1 MLERLRTESFTARRL
16 AQRVRRGAVPPRPEP
31 PACPLEVK
39 LEVTW
44 RCNLRCGFCY
54 TDSPRHT
61 LARTSDL
68 PDEAW
73 LEIADQAMELGVMEA
88 VVTGGEPL
96 LRRQLVLDL
105 VDRLRAGGVGVILN
119 TNGWFVDG
127 EVAARLA
134 AAGTLQVYVS
144 VDGATPELHDAGRGV
159 PGSWRRAVGAVHTL
173 LEHDVGV
180 GVVHVLTPRNQH
192 MLGDFLEQMWLLGVP
207 TVRITPVVPIGAAA
221 RGERWAIDR
230 RRLRR
235 TVERFHARRG
245 GSMRVIR
252 QPGNAVALAVHDELA
267 PATMVVRPGGAVLAD
282 SLHPFSYGHAL
293 DDGLAECWR
302 RVRAGWR
309 GPEVSGWAHALRRS
323 SDLPDADVVP
333 YLDSEVP
340 AAGAKPSVPGG
351 RGAPVPAPARVDG
364 AERREALAAA
374 RDELVALTLRRR
386 FRQGPIRCGHDGRNR
401 IVRRTDTGARASL
414 NPTAACALDALADG
428 TLADAVDALAQRHP
442 EVSRERVVGDV
453 VGVARSL
460 SAQGLIVPTGAP
472 ARAPARA

>member
-1 MLERLRTESFTARRL
+1 MLERLRAESFTARRL
-16 AQRVRRGAVPPRPEP
+16 ADRVGWRAVPPRPEP
-31 PACPLEVK
+31 PPAPLEVK

-61 LARTSDL
+61 LAHTSDL

-96 LRRQLVLDL
+96 LRRELALDL

-127 EVAARLA
+127 EVATRLA
-134 AAGTLQVYVS
+134 AAAPVQVYVS
-144 VDGATPELHDAGRGV
+144 VDGATPQLHDAGRGV
-159 PGSWRRAVGAVHTL
+159 PGSWRRAVGAVQTL

-192 MLGDFLEQMWLLGVP
+192 RLGDFLEQMWLLGVS
-207 TVRITPVVPIGAAA
+207 TVRVTPVVPIGAAA

-235 TVERFHARRG
+235 AVERFHARRG
-245 GSMRVIR
+245 GAVRVIQ
-252 QPGNAVALAVHDELA
+252 QPGNAVALAVHDEVA

-293 DDGLAECWR
+293 DEGLAECWR

-309 GPEVSGWAHALRRS
+309 SPEVSGWAHSLRRAG
-323 SDLPDADVVP
+323 DLAKADVVP
-333 YLDSEVP
+333 YLDSELP
-340 AAGAKPSVPGG
+340 AAGAQPAVSGG
-351 RGAPVPAPARVDG
+351 RDAPVPAPTGVDG
-364 AERREALAAA
+364 ADDRQALAAA
-374 RDELVALTLRRR
+374 RTELLALTLRRR
-386 FRQGPIRCGHDGRNR
+386 YRLGPVRCGHDGRNR
-401 IVRRTDTGARASL
+401 IVRRTDTGSRASL
-414 NPTAACALDALADG
+414 NPTAACALDALSDG
-428 TLADAVDALAQRHP
+428 TLADAVEAVARRHP
-442 EVSRERVVGDV
+442 EVSRDRVVGDV
-453 VGVARSL
+453 MGVARSL
-460 SAQGLIVPTGAP
+460 SAQGLIVP
-472 ARAPARA
+472 ARV